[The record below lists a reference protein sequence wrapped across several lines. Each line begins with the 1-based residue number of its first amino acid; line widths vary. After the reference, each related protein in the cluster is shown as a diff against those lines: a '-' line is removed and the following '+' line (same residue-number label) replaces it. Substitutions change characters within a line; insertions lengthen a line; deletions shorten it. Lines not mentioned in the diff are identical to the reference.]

1 MLLALGLAAF
11 FVAQVAALVM
21 IPLGLPGT
29 VVQLVAAVLLAWATG
44 GERLAWSW
52 VAGFAVLV
60 VVGEVVDLLAGRWGA
75 RRFGGSSLSGWGA
88 LFGGI
93 FGAFMGIPV
102 PVVGSIVG
110 SFVGTFVGA
119 LVAEIYVQ
127 GGTVDVRVGLGAL
140 LGRVAATAVKLTI
153 AFTILLV
160 SAASLLAELLGDF
173 NS

>member
-1 MLLALGLAAF
+1 MLLALGMAAF
-11 FVAQVAALVM
+11 FFAQVAALVM

-29 VVQLVAAVLLAWATG
+29 VLQLVAAALLAWASG

-52 VAGFAVLV
+52 VAGFGALV
-60 VVGEVVDLLAGRWGA
+60 VVGEVVELLAGRWGA

-102 PVVGSIVG
+102 PVVGSIIG

-119 LVAEIYVQ
+119 LVVEIYVQ
-127 GGTVDVRVGLGAL
+127 GGQVDLRVGLGAL
-140 LGRVAATAVKLTI
+140 LGRVAATGAKLAI
-153 AFTILLV
+153 AFTILLL
-160 SAASLLAELLGDF
+160 SAASLLADF
-173 NS
+173 IRDGGS

>member
-1 MLLALGLAAF
+1 MLLAFGLAAF
-11 FVAQVAALVM
+11 FLAQVAALIM

-29 VVQLVAAVLLAWATG
+29 VVQLVAAATLAWATDG
-44 GERLAWSW
+44 ARLAWSW
-52 VAGFAVLV
+52 VAGFGVLV
-60 VVGEVVDLLAGRWGA
+60 VVGELAELLAGRWGA

-93 FGAFMGIPV
+93 FGAFIGIPV

-119 LVAEIYVQ
+119 LAAEIYVR
-127 GGTVDVRVGLGAL
+127 GGEIDLRVGVGAL

-153 AFTILLV
+153 AFTILVL
-160 SAASLLAELLGDF
+160 SAASLLADLLGDF